1 MEIESAEHKAATK
14 SAACGVRG
22 VVRRA
27 VQIGCSV
34 RSELWDGPAPFLAV
48 DLSQDGLKLCSPLAL
63 PEGQEVVVTFTPP
76 RWPEES
82 GPLNVLARVAHV
94 ALPRRRTDEV
104 IGLPGEA
111 GMGLSF
117 VQVDAAQR
125 ALLGIVLRGLPPPL
139 PSALRPDEADVA
151 LDEAETGLS
160 FDGLQISF
168 AAEAPLLTASRPRH
182 TPSAISLADG
192 FTSASILRRRFR
204 SFRFRAFLPVRRAC
218 DEQVNAAVI
227 ENEQAALH

>member
-1 MEIESAEHKAATK
+1 MEISNEAHHRS
-14 SAACGVRG
+14 

-94 ALPRRRTDEV
+94 ALPRRRTDCV
-104 IGLPGEA
+104 VGVPGEA

-117 VQVDAAQR
+117 VQLDAAQR
-125 ALLGIVLRGLPPPL
+125 ALLGLVLRGLPPPL
-139 PSALRPDEADVA
+139 PSARRVEDAEHA
-151 LDEAETGLS
+151 LEELETVLS
-160 FDGLQISF
+160 YDGLRIALS
-168 AAEAPLLTASRPRH
+168 AEAPLLTAARP
-182 TPSAISLADG
+182 PVEAAPISHANG
-192 FTSASILRRRFR
+192 FTAASVLRRRFR
-204 SFRFRAFLPVRRAC
+204 SFRYRVRAAP
-218 DEQVNAAVI
+218 DEQVAPATPRS
-227 ENEQAALH
+227 EQLLALH